1 MKRWQRFCFILLL
14 IGLIT
19 ACGANQPPKGL
30 APGREMIKH
39 AIARKL
45 TLTENRLTEQLHNPS
60 ATDFKIQ
67 NVNIQ
72 KLNPIY
78 IADLPTYQING
89 TYKLKLKLP
98 KNKITQNNNQ
108 FEVYLQRQV
117 EGKSWRLLIPESPPN
132 QSSETE
138 EQEKARA
145 WRSYLVT

>member
-19 ACGANQPPKGL
+19 ACGANKPPKGL
-30 APGREMIKH
+30 APGREMIKN

-45 TLTENRLTEQLHNPS
+45 TLTENRLTEKLHSPS
-60 ATDFKIQ
+60 PTDFDIQ
-67 NVNIQ
+67 NVNIKQ
-72 KLNPIY
+72 LNPLY

-98 KNKITQNNNQ
+98 KNNITQNNNQ

-117 EGKSWRLLIPESPPN
+117 EGKTWRLLIPESPPN
-132 QSSETE
+132 QPSETE
-138 EQEKARA
+138 EQEKATA